1 MSSLALLFSKLL
13 ALLVLV
19 AAVLLI
25 WHRRDAWGRL
35 LLVSFLAVAHGRRLV
50 YRAMRF

>member
-1 MSSLALLFSKLL
+1 MSSAVLLLSKLL

-19 AAVLLI
+19 VAALMI

-35 LLVSFLAVAHGRRLV
+35 LLVSFLAIAHGRRLV
-50 YRAMRF
+50 RNAVRF